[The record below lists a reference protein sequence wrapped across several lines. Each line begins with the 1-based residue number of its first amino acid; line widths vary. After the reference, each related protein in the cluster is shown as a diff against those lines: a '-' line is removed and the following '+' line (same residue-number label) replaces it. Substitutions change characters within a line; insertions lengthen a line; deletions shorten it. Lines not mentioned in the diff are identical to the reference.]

1 MSDQLSLDPTLD
13 RDGGA
18 SADAPFETV
27 VRGAGLPILIAD
39 ARRTDQPIIMAND
52 AFLKLTGYHLDEV
65 LGRNCRF
72 LQGPD
77 TDPSEV
83 DKVRRAIRDGQDATA
98 ELLNYRKDGSTFWNS
113 LHLSPVRNAQGEI
126 TYWFG
131 CQTDVSERKA
141 QQLALLRSRE
151 ALLAD
156 VNSRTQDLEA
166 ALAQKTA
173 LLHEVD
179 HRVKNNLQLI
189 SSLMLLQSRRLE
201 DERTRLALRG
211 MLERVSAIATVH
223 RRLFQSADVTRFDVA
238 EFIRD
243 LTGDLAGSAGRDDL
257 QLRLDLE
264 HVAVPASQAA
274 PLALVVN
281 ELIGNALKHAF
292 PDGRPGVVT
301 VSTRTSSEGCIL
313 RVEDDGIG
321 LPPGAPPRNF
331 GMTIVQLLCQQLRAR
346 LELQD
351 RRPGLGAVVTI
362 PVDPALFA

>member
-1 MSDQLSLDPTLD
+1 M
-13 RDGGA
+13 
-18 SADAPFETV
+18 
-27 VRGAGLPILIAD
+27 
-39 ARRTDQPIIMAND
+39 
-52 AFLKLTGYHLDEV
+52 
-65 LGRNCRF
+65 
-72 LQGPD
+72 
-77 TDPSEV
+77 
-83 DKVRRAIRDGQDATA
+83 
-98 ELLNYRKDGSTFWNS
+98 LNYRKDGSTFWNS
-113 LHLSPVRNAQGEI
+113 RHLSPVRDADGEI
-126 TYWFG
+126 AYVFG

-156 VNSRTQDLEA
+156 VSNRSRDLEA

-201 DERTRLALRG
+201 DEQTRVALRA

-257 QLRLDLE
+257 ELRLDLE

-292 PDGRPGVVT
+292 PAGRSGSVT
-301 VSTRTSSEGCIL
+301 VSTRTVEEGCVL
-313 RVEDDGIG
+313 SVEDDGVG
-321 LPPGAPPRNF
+321 LPPGPPPRKF
-331 GMTIVQLLCQQLRAR
+331 GMTIVQLLCQQLRAKLDLR
-346 LELQD
+346 DLS
-351 RRPGLGAVVTI
+351 PGLRAVVTI
-362 PVDPALFA
+362 PIQPSLLA